1 MGAGMLPPWALS
13 PSCPKTCEYSKTAI
27 LWDHLSYLCEGV
39 NSGVLSELRPSL
51 SVPLLPL
58 YLEGLQSPGVAP
70 QEMSVWEV
78 NSSRNSQANLKLPP
92 GLVGLRPPR
101 PCHPVGRGGV
111 QREREQRIQQ
121 VMLSQAPRGALQQL
135 DWS

>member
-1 MGAGMLPPWALS
+1 MKCPGDMTHGAGMLPPWALS
-13 PSCPKTCEYSKTAI
+13 PSCPRTYEYSKTAI

-39 NSGVLSELRPSL
+39 NFGVLSKLRPSL

-78 NSSRNSQANLKLPP
+78 NSSRNSQANLKLSA
-92 GLVGLRPPR
+92 GLVGLRPP
-101 PCHPVGRGGV
+101 PQDPAT
-111 QREREQRIQQ
+111 
-121 VMLSQAPRGALQQL
+121 L
-135 DWS
+135 